1 MKINIGV
8 IEMNKEVFKQVL
20 GYNNYLVSNYGRVYS
35 KSRKKIL
42 VQAVDKYGYHY
53 VNLSQNGDY
62 KAVKVHRIVVEA
74 FLGRKLLPTEDI
86 HHLVSKD
93 DNCFDHMIVLPHSE
107 HLKLHKFGTH
117 HTEQT
122 KQKIRTKMK
131 QYWEN
136 IKKEKEGEE

>member
-1 MKINIGV
+1 
-8 IEMNKEVFKQVL
+8 MNKEVFKQAL
-20 GYNNYLVSNYGRVYS
+20 GFSNYLVSNYGRVYN
-35 KSRKKIL
+35 KSRKKYL
-42 VQAVDKYGYHY
+42 TPSRDRYGYCS
-53 VNLSQNGDY
+53 VNLCQNG
-62 KAVKVHRIVVEA
+62 KVTSVKVHRLVAEA
-74 FLGRKLLPTEDI
+74 FLGRKLRRDEDI

-93 DNCFDHMIVLPHSE
+93 DNCIDHMIVLPHSE

-136 IKKEKEGEE
+136 VKKEKEGEE